1 MKKNI
6 IVLAI
11 SVVVMMFLNACL
23 IEDVEQ
29 PAEVSTGGE
38 FTTVITVTDMNAE
51 QGTPHKGALC
61 IMVPDDWEFISG
73 EYESTTQDGIT
84 GDIVLDPNP
93 DTPVYGNVDTLIAPP
108 EGMKWIKCLSDT
120 GYLHA
125 ADVTHL
131 ATVNLQVGETPG
143 TFPIGYLVTV
153 NSIDMFMF
161 VNADDADDEYAG
173 VDTCMNNWVT
183 VGEVSTDD
191 DSPVLH
197 QFSLS
202 QNYPNPFNP
211 TTKIEFS
218 IPEKSMVNLS
228 VFDLLGNEVAIL
240 VNEVRRAGNYS
251 VTFSGEEL
259 ASGIYSYRLKSGDKV
274 ITKKM
279 LLTK

>member
-6 IVLAI
+6 IVFAI
-11 SVVVMMFLNACL
+11 FVVMMFLNACL

-29 PAEVSTGGE
+29 PAEIGVGE
-38 FTTVITVTDMNAE
+38 VFTTVITVTDMNAE
-51 QGTPHKGALC
+51 SGTPHKGALC

-73 EYESTTQDGIT
+73 SYESTTQGGIT
-84 GDIVLDPNP
+84 GEIVLDPNP

-131 ATVNLQVGETPG
+131 ATVNLQVGETSG

-153 NSIDMFMF
+153 NTIDMFLY
-161 VNADDADDEYAG
+161 VNGDDVDDATAG
-173 VDTCMNNWVT
+173 VDTCMNNCVT
-183 VGEVSTDD
+183 VVEVSTDD
-191 DSPVLH
+191 DSPILH
-197 QFSLS
+197 QFSLF

-228 VFDLLGNEVAIL
+228 VFDLLGNEVANL
-240 VNEVRRAGNYS
+240 VNEVRKAGNYS

-259 ASGIYSYRLKSGDKV
+259 ASGIYFYRLKSGDKV